1 MKQVYEISLLYDF
14 YGELLTPSQQEI
26 IRMYYFEDL
35 SLAEISEARGGS
47 RSAAH
52 NLIRRSVEKLQSY
65 EERLCWI
72 KRFQKQAACMERI
85 RALLAEAREGV
96 EDPEKVRMILN
107 RIEEQTE
114 KLDLPVDERGGEVP
128 DGV

>member
-1 MKQVYEISLLYDF
+1 
-14 YGELLTPSQQEI
+14 
-26 IRMYYFEDL
+26 
-35 SLAEISEARGGS
+35 
-47 RSAAH
+47 
-52 NLIRRSVEKLQSY
+52 
-65 EERLCWI
+65 
-72 KRFQKQAACMERI
+72 MERI